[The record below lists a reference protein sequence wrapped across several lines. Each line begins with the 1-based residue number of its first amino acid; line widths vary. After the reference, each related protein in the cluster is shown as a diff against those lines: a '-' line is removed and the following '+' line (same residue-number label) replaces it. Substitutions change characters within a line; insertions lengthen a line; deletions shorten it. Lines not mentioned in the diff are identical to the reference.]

1 MEPSIWEMQQ
11 EAARRVERM
20 RQTSRQIA
28 FGQSGSEPPPFSRR
42 TAASMRAHRPTPY
55 VPLPPARQTNTYPH
69 STKNHPQSSKKS
81 IDREQLLLLCLV
93 LILAKNDASPQ
104 LILAL
109 LYLAF

>member
-28 FGQSGSEPPPFSRR
+28 YSQSVEETPFSRR
-42 TAASMRAHRPTPY
+42 TAASMRAHRPPAYASPSPFRSTNN
-55 VPLPPARQTNTYPH
+55 LPPA
-69 STKNHPQSSKKS
+69 TKTCPRTTSKS
-81 IDREQLLLLCLV
+81 IDREQLLLLCLI
-93 LILAKNDASPQ
+93 LILAKSEASPQ